1 MRQAYLSTANANL
14 VPSLLLLG
22 AVTGPA
28 TFVVFIYGR
37 DWHFDVGG
45 ATVMAVG
52 FVGGIIGVT
61 AASILEYHTLVTLGS
76 LPLVAVAVIEE
87 AVKLAAPLAVLLLRR
102 CRRLANGLLLG
113 VASGAGFAIMETLGY
128 SAVELIQSHEN
139 VAEVNT
145 LLLRRGLFSPT
156 THMAWTGLTATALW
170 YAASQGWH
178 IRGPGRLR
186 GRVLSR
192 IGPTRHLGCVQLP
205 RRLRDYRAGQPGR
218 LHRRRRPHLPRQP
231 DSRTRPDRT
240 VADPRSRNRH
250 IEATQRSSPLCAV
263 VGLLASSPT
272 KSTAGQ
278 GRMAM
283 ASTLVSRRPL
293 GRIAP
298 AGSERG
304 APLPS
309 ESALG
314 PDDRAV
320 DRNQA
325 GKPSN
330 EPREAG
336 LYMSRSVDWRQRR
349 ISQVQMSMGVS
360 EARP

>member
-1 MRQAYLSTANANL
+1 MPPVDPPNLSAGRTAQPAEGGRSGPLRRWAWLAVLIAGLGLYEVVRQAYLNTANANL

-61 AASILEYHTLVTLGS
+61 AASLLEYHTLVTLGS
-76 LPLVAVAVIEE
+76 LPLFAVAVIEE
-87 AVKLAAPLAVLLLRR
+87 AVKLAAPLAVLLLVPRS
-102 CRRLANGLLLG
+102 RRLANGLLAG

-178 IRGPGRLR
+178 IRGLAVFAAVFLAVSVLHATWDASNSLAGYVAIGLVSLAAFIVVAE
-186 GRVLSR
+186 RVAHASR
-192 IGPTRHLGCVQLP
+192 T
-205 RRLRDYRAGQPGR
+205 
-218 LHRRRRPHLPRQP
+218 RQP
-231 DSRTRPDRT
+231 D
-240 VADPRSRNRH
+240 
-250 IEATQRSSPLCAV
+250 Q
-263 VGLLASSPT
+263 
-272 KSTAGQ
+272 TA
-278 GRMAM
+278 
-283 ASTLVSRRPL
+283 P
-293 GRIAP
+293 
-298 AGSERG
+298 
-304 APLPS
+304 
-309 ESALG
+309 
-314 PDDRAV
+314 
-320 DRNQA
+320 
-325 GKPSN
+325 
-330 EPREAG
+330 
-336 LYMSRSVDWRQRR
+336 
-349 ISQVQMSMGVS
+349 
-360 EARP
+360 

>member
-1 MRQAYLSTANANL
+1 MSPAERADSPGIRTGEPAQEQRSGQLRRWAWLAVLLVGLTLYEIVRQAYLNTANANL

-178 IRGPGRLR
+178 IRGLAVFAAVFLAVS
-186 GRVLSR
+186 VLHATWDASNSLAGYVTIGLVSLAAFIVVADRISHASR
-192 IGPTRHLGCVQLP
+192 T
-205 RRLRDYRAGQPGR
+205 
-218 LHRRRRPHLPRQP
+218 RQP
-231 DSRTRPDRT
+231 D
-240 VADPRSRNRH
+240 
-250 IEATQRSSPLCAV
+250 
-263 VGLLASSPT
+263 PT
-272 KSTAGQ
+272 
-278 GRMAM
+278 
-283 ASTLVSRRPL
+283 
-293 GRIAP
+293 AP
-298 AGSERG
+298 
-304 APLPS
+304 
-309 ESALG
+309 
-314 PDDRAV
+314 
-320 DRNQA
+320 
-325 GKPSN
+325 
-330 EPREAG
+330 
-336 LYMSRSVDWRQRR
+336 
-349 ISQVQMSMGVS
+349 
-360 EARP
+360 